1 MGQLFRGGSQELLAI
16 AVILALLLAQAPD
29 SGQLGR
35 MSAFFTVLGDILALF
50 ALPPDLVERF
60 QGLCSLPA
68 KESDCQRTGGS
79 TSSAEKVLDVLQP
92 VHSVLIAG
100 RPQQPQLLRVPLC
113 P

>member
-16 AVILALLLAQAPD
+16 AVILALLLAQD

-50 ALPPDLVERF
+50 ALQPDLVERY

-68 KESDCQRTGGS
+68 KESDCPADRRQ
-79 TSSAEKVLDVLQP
+79 
-92 VHSVLIAG
+92 HLIG
-100 RPQQPQLLRVPLC
+100 
-113 P
+113 